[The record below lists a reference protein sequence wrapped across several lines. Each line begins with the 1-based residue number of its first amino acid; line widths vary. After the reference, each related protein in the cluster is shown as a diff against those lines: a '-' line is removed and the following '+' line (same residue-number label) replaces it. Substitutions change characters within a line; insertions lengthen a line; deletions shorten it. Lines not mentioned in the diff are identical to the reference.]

1 MKNNNKITIFYILLL
16 VFCALLGS
24 NEKKLINNLIDTE
37 TERSNLTNISNDT
50 VNDLYNDTL
59 VCVNGKLN
67 INGNLNDNDFGVS
80 VKTSKLVRIV
90 EMYQWKEVNNKY
102 KQVWSSELYNI
113 SDNEYNNPDTMPYSS
128 TTYYASDVMLG
139 EFRLSFEQIDSLETN
154 KFFNDYDYEKIS
166 ELGYTISDN
175 YITNSNDINNPN
187 IGDIRISF
195 KYNDYEDVTVLATQN
210 NNTFDTYITSNGE
223 ELNMVVEGIKE
234 GEDLLNLNPLLV
246 WITRIISII
255 GIMFSYILSPKY
267 NFKKSI
273 LYGILTSIL
282 LISIPWLCYFVFFKI
297 L

>member
-16 VFCALLGS
+16 VFCALLGF

-166 ELGYTISDN
+166 GLGYTISDN

-210 NNTFDTYITSNGE
+210 NNTFDTYITSKGE

-246 WITRIISII
+246 WTTRIISII
-255 GIMFSYILSPKY
+255 GIMLSYILSPKY